1 MGKAAKRKN
10 NRKRAAAGPIMGNV
24 HPMIAQAAGNG
35 AQLDRGGY
43 EVVPVPNPYG
53 EVVIRDE
60 LVRHKAVRRVPHFE
74 TLYRTKVIDRQGFA
88 CLEWYAERA
97 ELAQSGLIKSALDV
111 SGCGGSVHSHSPS
124 NEVAVWA
131 QKDVDWARRLI
142 PADCLAAFD
151 SVMLDGVSFI
161 ESARRIVAQGYSK
174 TSVERQRKVTREL
187 FVKATIALTRGVLPR
202 IAEIESRGILCA

>member
-1 MGKAAKRKN
+1 MAKSAKRKN
-10 NRKRAAAGPIMGNV
+10 NKKRGAAGSSMGNV
-24 HPMIAQAAGNG
+24 HPLIAQAAGNG

-74 TLYRTKVIDRQGFA
+74 TLYRSKVIDRQQFA

-111 SGCGGSVHSHSPS
+111 SGAGGSVHSHSPS

-131 QKDVDWARRLI
+131 QKDVDWARSLI

-161 ESARRIVAQGYSK
+161 ESARRIVSQGYSR
-174 TSVERQRKVTREL
+174 TSVERQRKIAREQ
-187 FVKATIALTRGVLPR
+187 FGRAAAALTCGVLPR